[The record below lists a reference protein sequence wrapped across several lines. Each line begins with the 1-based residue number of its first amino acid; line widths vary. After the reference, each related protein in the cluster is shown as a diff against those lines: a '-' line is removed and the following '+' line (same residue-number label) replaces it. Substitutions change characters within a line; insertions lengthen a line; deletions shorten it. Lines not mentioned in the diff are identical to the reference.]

1 MFELI
6 GSITPSQFLII
17 VLLILSLA
25 VIIGDSEITPWVAA
39 SIIIVS
45 GVDFIG
51 GSPLI
56 QLISFSVSF
65 FFFIFYARKILY
77 KNQNENNITE
87 NIDSMLNQKIVVKKI
102 NQDDSSSGVGLSSSG
117 KMWNIRCELGC
128 SISLNSEY
136 ECFKIE
142 GLTLVVK

>member
-45 GVDFIG
+45 GIDFIG

-117 KMWNIRCELGC
+117 KMWNIRCESGC
-128 SISLNSEY
+128 SVSLNSEY